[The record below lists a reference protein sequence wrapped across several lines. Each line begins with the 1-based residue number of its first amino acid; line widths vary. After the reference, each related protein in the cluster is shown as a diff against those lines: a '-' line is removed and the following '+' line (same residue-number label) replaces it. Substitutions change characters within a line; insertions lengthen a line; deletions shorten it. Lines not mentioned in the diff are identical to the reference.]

1 MAKARCPILFFHG
14 LDDHFVPP
22 EMTEAAYRACR
33 SDKTL
38 MEFPG
43 AGHGLSFLVDEPRY
57 LGALADF
64 FEKTL

>member
-1 MAKARCPILFFHG
+1 MTF
-14 LDDHFVPP
+14 DQV
-22 EMTEAAYRACR
+22 TEAAYRACR

-38 MEFPG
+38 LEFPG

-57 LGALADF
+57 LSALADF